1 MRFDSFRNY
10 TQIILRLENFKCRL
24 RVAVVQCRKLL
35 CLHWYVRISFGAS
48 KKVIGLGY
56 LLQGLGFTEGW

>member
-35 CLHWYVRISFGAS
+35 CLPWYVRISFGAS